1 MFRQLTESDLTQ
13 YLALWS
19 QGVRADPAAFLLTA
33 AEVAEIPEHTHLAQL
48 GRGRCWGAF
57 QNDSLVAMAVLQRC
71 GPQRLQHVAELGPVV
86 THPDARGQGLARRLL
101 QDMIQWAIEAGLLQI
116 ELCVDEDNSAA
127 LSLYRR
133 LGFEQIG
140 RRPRSLL
147 IEGQPRNDL
156 ILLLQLDCG

>member
-1 MFRQLTESDLTQ
+1 MIRQLTESDLAQ

-19 QGVRADPAAFLLTA
+19 QGLRADPAAFLLTA
-33 AEVAEIPEHTHLAQL
+33 AEVAEIPESTHLAQL
-48 GRGRCWGAF
+48 HQGHCWGAF
-57 QNDSLVAMAVLQRC
+57 QNGSLVAMAVLRRC
-71 GPQRLQHVAELGPVV
+71 GPERLQHVADLGPVV
-86 THPDARGQGLARRLL
+86 THPDARSQGHGRSLL
-101 QDMIQWAIEAGLLQI
+101 QEMIQWAAEAGILQI
-116 ELCVDEDNSAA
+116 ELCVDENNSAA

-156 ILLLQLDCG
+156 ILLLQLDRG